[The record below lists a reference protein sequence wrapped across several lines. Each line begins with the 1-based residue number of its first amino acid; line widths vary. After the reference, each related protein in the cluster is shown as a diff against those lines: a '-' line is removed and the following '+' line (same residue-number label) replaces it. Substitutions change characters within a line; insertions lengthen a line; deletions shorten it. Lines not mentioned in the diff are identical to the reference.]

1 MSRWRSRQPLS
12 NGSARRSCGTS
23 YSGGLAH
30 TDRWRIDESIPDRP
44 HLVHLLVD
52 PELLQQ
58 VQDAADAH
66 GASVAVWLRQAMRQ
80 MTLEDFPASWRA
92 GDMTSRSHAS
102 GYDDR
107 TCGLRLDEVTS
118 RTLETLTQ
126 TFDRSATEMI
136 HQVMAQATPED
147 VPQSWHMAVIEP
159 QRQEA
164 RPGGGQVRGVS

>member
-1 MSRWRSRQPLS
+1 M
-12 NGSARRSCGTS
+12 
-23 YSGGLAH
+23 H
-30 TDRWRIDESIPDRP
+30 E
-44 HLVHLLVD
+44 
-52 PELLQQ
+52 
-58 VQDAADAH
+58 AADAH
-66 GASVAVWLRQAMRQ
+66 GIRVAVWLRQAMRQ
-80 MTLEDFPASWRA
+80 VTLEDFPASWRA
-92 GDMTSRSHAS
+92 GDMASRSHAS

-164 RPGGGQVRGVS
+164 RPGGGQVRGIS